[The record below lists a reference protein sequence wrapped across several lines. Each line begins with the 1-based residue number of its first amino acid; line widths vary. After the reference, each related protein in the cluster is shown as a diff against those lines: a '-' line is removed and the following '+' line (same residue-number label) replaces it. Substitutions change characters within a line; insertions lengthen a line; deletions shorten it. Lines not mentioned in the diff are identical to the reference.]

1 MPRRTTRAGGAAGA
15 SGSDL
20 SPTTLRREIEALE
33 GLDLYELRARWQ
45 VYYRTPAPRFFRRQ
59 LLIRAIAY
67 EVQAKV
73 YGGLASKT
81 RRLLLRIAKEA
92 EAGKGFTTATMT
104 QRLRPGTRLVRAHKG
119 VTHVVDVLEDGF
131 AWNGARWGSLS
142 PIARAI
148 TGTNWNGNA
157 FFGLRR
163 KKTGPKPDA

>member
-1 MPRRTTRAGGAAGA
+1 MPRRAIGTGGAASA

-20 SPTTLRREIEALE
+20 SPKTLRREIETLE
-33 GLDLYELRARWQ
+33 DLDLYELRARWQ
-45 VYYRTPAPRFFRRQ
+45 VHYRTPAPRFFRRK

-67 EVQAKV
+67 EMQAKV
-73 YGGLASKT
+73 YGGLSPKT
-81 RRLLLRIAKEA
+81 RRLLLKIAKEA
-92 EAGKGFTTATMT
+92 EAGNGFTTATMA

-131 AWNGARWGSLS
+131 AWNGERWGSLS
-142 PIARAI
+142 AIARAI

-163 KKTGPKPDA
+163 KKTGARTDA